1 MCTDELVS
9 ADHLTSATNNEPR
22 SKCCGQCAFLPNDP
36 QKVQATEE
44 WADAVEEMRTGWL
57 AFYCVHT
64 KDDQGRNQICA
75 GYWAK
80 YGRKLT
86 APFFI

>member
-1 MCTDELVS
+1 MCAVDLVS
-9 ADHLTSATNNEPR
+9 EQHLTESTNELPR
-22 SKCCGQCAFLPNDP
+22 RKCCGECAFLPSDP
-36 QKVQATEE
+36 QNVQATEE
-44 WADAVEEMRTGWL
+44 WADAVKEMRTGWL

-80 YGRKLT
+80 FGRHLKS
-86 APFFI
+86 PFFI